1 MNTITANEMMI
12 QEQDLSAKAKVIFQ
26 YLAFRSNK
34 ENRCFPA
41 LKTIARECSI
51 SVSSVQRGLREL
63 LDAGFIRKKHNYREN
78 GSQTSNIY
86 ELIEYA
92 EERIQAAKDNALQ
105 RIQDLRRRLKY
116 QEEKKPATIAPETS
130 EEKETRSAAVDNLCK
145 GIRYGFKQLKN
156 KYLTRGAS
164 QNDYPRTLSD

>member
-1 MNTITANEMMI
+1 MDTITANEMML
-12 QEQDLSAKAKVIFQ
+12 QEENLSAKAKAIFQ

-41 LKTIARECSI
+41 LKTIARECSF

-92 EERIQAAKDNALQ
+92 EERIQVAKDNALQ
-105 RIQDLRRRLKY
+105 RIQDLRRWLKH
-116 QEEKKPATIAPETS
+116 QEEKEPATIVSETS
-130 EEKETRSAAVDNLCK
+130 EEKERRSAVVDNLCK

-156 KYLTRGAS
+156 KYLNRGAS
-164 QNDYPRTLSD
+164 QNDYPRTLTD